1 MSHKNKSIKGAEG
14 KKVGGTPEGMR
25 QTYRQTGKVEG
36 LGGGNQKGSHN
47 MPRKRNNPSRGGY

>member
-1 MSHKNKSIKGAEG
+1 MPNKTSNKSTKGAEG

-36 LGGGNQKGSHN
+36 LGKSQSSHN
-47 MPRKRNNPSRGGY
+47 STKRTGNRSRGGY